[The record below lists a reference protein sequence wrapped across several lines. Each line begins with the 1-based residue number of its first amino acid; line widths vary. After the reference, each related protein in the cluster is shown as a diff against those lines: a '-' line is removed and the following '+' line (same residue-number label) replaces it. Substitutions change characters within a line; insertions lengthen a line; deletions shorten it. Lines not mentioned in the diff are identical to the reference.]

1 VSALENINP
10 EINTLPTS
18 VRRRFTT
25 LAVMLR
31 SMFSVDAS
39 TMVSV
44 TDMLLELIESPF
56 SAFMPKRLHALYCGR
71 A

>member
-1 VSALENINP
+1 
-10 EINTLPTS
+10 
-18 VRRRFTT
+18 
-25 LAVMLR
+25 
-31 SMFSVDAS
+31 MFSVDAG